1 MRLLFWKDFFDLI
14 FPRNCLLCGRNL
26 FDQEECLC
34 SICKG
39 TLPETSYHL
48 RPFDNDIT
56 SKIKG
61 LTQVGLAISYL
72 RFTKAGKTQK
82 LLHQLKYQDKP
93 ELAEVLG
100 KWYGEKLLSYQFSS
114 TWDVITSVP
123 LHEMKKLRR
132 GYNQS
137 EEFGKGL
144 SKVLGIPYQNL
155 LNRKKYTETQTKKT
169 RLERLDNVNEVF
181 QVSDIKLVKAKN
193 ILLVDDVIT
202 TGATLCSC
210 TNLLLANGANNVD
223 LATIAAGGSI

>member
-1 MRLLFWKDFFDLI
+1 M
-14 FPRNCLLCGRNL
+14 
-26 FDQEECLC
+26 
-34 SICKG
+34 
-39 TLPETSYHL
+39 
-48 RPFDNDIT
+48 
-56 SKIKG
+56 
-61 LTQVGLAISYL
+61 TQVGLAISYL